1 MIRSILALAEIL
13 IFFILSI
20 PIMIFLC
27 ILRIFNS
34 KLSEKISNIIVKF
47 IFKLLIVTLTI
58 KVHISGLS
66 NIPENTS
73 VLFTANHLSIFD
85 VVTTYPYIKGPCGYL
100 AKKELLKVPFLNV
113 WMYLIECMFLD
124 RKNIKAGLLTINKA
138 INKIKSGI
146 SIFVFPEGT
155 RSKDGNLGEFKAGSF
170 KIATRTKAPIIP
182 ISIKGTNKVLSK
194 NPFLVKATD
203 VYINIG
209 KPIYTKDLSRDELKH
224 IDKKVRE
231 AILSL
236 SSFTSAS

>member
-1 MIRSILALAEIL
+1 
-13 IFFILSI
+13 
-20 PIMIFLC
+20 
-27 ILRIFNS
+27 
-34 KLSEKISNIIVKF
+34 
-47 IFKLLIVTLTI
+47 
-58 KVHISGLS
+58 
-66 NIPENTS
+66 
-73 VLFTANHLSIFD
+73 
-85 VVTTYPYIKGPCGYL
+85 
-100 AKKELLKVPFLNV
+100 
-113 WMYLIECMFLD
+113 MYLIECMFLD

-182 ISIKGTNKVLSK
+182 ISIKGTNNVLSK
-194 NPFLVKATD
+194 NPFLVKTTD